1 MEFKYKINL
10 ESQKVTITGIKDCP
24 NVLNIPSSIIHTDG
38 KEYDV
43 DSVRFGKLVG
53 KKEDDDLIC
62 ESISFSSTITSIA
75 IFKNST
81 IKEIILPNRL
91 VEIKKYAFL
100 KCENLEK
107 VVFPD
112 CLEIIGDGA
121 FDGCKSLKE
130 VIIPDS
136 VKKIGNFAFKDCVS
150 LTYTKLS
157 NTLTEL
163 GFKAFSGCLSLQK
176 IATPDSLEWISNY
189 AFKDCVMLSDVQIH
203 NNQNFT
209 PTSFIGCVALKSLG
223 EGFIVEHGFLF
234 NKEKTE
240 MYTWLG
246 TQEQSLVD
254 FVVPSTVRLLGNGFS
269 ECKGIRS
276 IDLSLTK
283 ITEIYDESFKEC
295 LDLQKVVLPK
305 GIKKIGERAFCDC
318 SKLESL
324 NLPDSIEELSVACFM
339 GCALKEVFIPTGLK
353 IIPKSSFMGCSN
365 LKYVVIP
372 ENIQTINNSAFSGC
386 TSIKGVRISIGFRE
400 NIDKIF
406 ENSNHLNIEYI
417 QRYTSR
423 YFTPM
428 TGAYTHGRL
437 RPCPYCGSDNVR
449 TYIDGTAECESCG
462 GEYTYWR

>member
-1 MEFKYKINL
+1 MEFIYKINE

-38 KEYDV
+38 KEYIV

-53 KKEDDDLIC
+53 KKEEDDIIC
-62 ESISFSSTITSIA
+62 ESISFSSTIISIA

-81 IKEIILPNRL
+81 IKEIILPNSL

-107 VVFPD
+107 VAFPD
-112 CLEIIGDGA
+112 SLEIIGDGA

-130 VIIPDS
+130 AIIPDS

-150 LTYTKLS
+150 LTYTKLPS
-157 NTLTEL
+157 TLTEL
-163 GFKAFSGCLSLQK
+163 GFKAFAGCLSLQK
-176 IATPDSLEWISNY
+176 IATPNTLDWISNC
-189 AFKDCVMLSDVQIH
+189 AFQDCVMLSDVQMH
-203 NNQNFT
+203 ENQNFT
-209 PTSFIGCVALKSLG
+209 PTSFIGCVSLKSLG
-223 EGFIVEHGFLF
+223 ESFIVEDGFLF

-246 TQEQSLVD
+246 TQELSLVD
-254 FVVPSTVRLLGNGFS
+254 IVVPSTVRMLGNGFS

-276 IDLSLTK
+276 IDLSLTN
-283 ITEIYDESFKEC
+283 ITEIYEESFKEC
-295 LDLQKVVLPK
+295 MDLQKVILPK
-305 GIKKIGERAFCDC
+305 GIKKIGERAFMNC
-318 SKLESL
+318 SKLESI

-353 IIPKSSFMGCSN
+353 IIPKSSFYNCSN
-365 LKYVVIP
+365 LQYVIIP
-372 ENIQTINNSAFSGC
+372 ENIQTINNSAFEGC

-400 NIDKIF
+400 NIEKIF
-406 ENSNHLNIEYI
+406 GNCNHINIEYI
-417 QRYTSR
+417 QQYTPR
-423 YFTPM
+423 YFTPK
-428 TGAYTHGRL
+428 TGAFTHGRL
-437 RPCPYCGSDNVR
+437 RPCPYCGSDNVK

>member
-1 MEFKYKINL
+1 MELTYKINE

-38 KEYDV
+38 KEYVV

-62 ESISFSSTITSIA
+62 DTISFSSTITSIA

-81 IKEIILPNRL
+81 IKEIILPKGL

-107 VVFPD
+107 VFFPD
-112 CLEIIGDGA
+112 SLEIIGDGA

-130 VIIPDS
+130 AIIPDS

-163 GFKAFSGCLSLQK
+163 GFKAFSGCLGLQK
-176 IATPDSLEWISNY
+176 ISTPDTLEWISNC
-189 AFKDCVMLSDVQIH
+189 AFQNCVLLSDVQMH
-203 NNQNFT
+203 ENQNFT
-209 PTSFIGCVALKSLG
+209 PTSFIGCMSLKTLG
-223 EGFIVEHGFLF
+223 ESFIVEDGFLF

-254 FVVPSTVRLLGNGFS
+254 FIVPSTVRMLGNGFS

-283 ITEIYDESFKEC
+283 ITEIYEESFKEC
-295 LDLQKVVLPK
+295 QDLQKVILPK
-305 GIKKIGERAFCDC
+305 GIKKIGERAFLNC
-318 SKLESL
+318 KELESI
-324 NLPDSIEELSVACFM
+324 NLPDSIEELNVACFM
-339 GCALKEVFIPTGLK
+339 GCGLKEVFIPNGLK
-353 IIPKSSFMGCSN
+353 EIPKYSFSDCTNLQYVIIPESIKS
-365 LKYVVIP
+365 
-372 ENIQTINNSAFSGC
+372 INNSAFSGC
-386 TSIKGVRISIGFRE
+386 TSIKGVSLSIGFRKDI
-400 NIDKIF
+400 NKIF
-406 ENSNHLNIEYI
+406 ENCNHIKIEYI
-417 QRYTSR
+417 QQYSPRSY
-423 YFTPM
+423 TPM

-437 RPCPYCGSDNVR
+437 RPCPYCGSDYVK